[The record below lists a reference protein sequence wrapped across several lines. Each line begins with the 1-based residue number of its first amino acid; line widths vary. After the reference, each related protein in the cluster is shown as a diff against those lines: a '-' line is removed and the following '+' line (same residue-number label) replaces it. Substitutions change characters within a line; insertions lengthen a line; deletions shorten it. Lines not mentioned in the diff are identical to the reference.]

1 MAQQVDAQ
9 RSMSNYKIGTRRGEA
24 VNDAAPINSARNS
37 HNKFPMSYPFAM
49 TARYGEIYPFFVMN
63 GEPKDVIPIQSDF
76 SFRSLALQSPI
87 ESSLY
92 MQRSYYD
99 VKMQAILPR
108 TFEYIYKNPV
118 QGDDVPD
125 DAYCNWGVSYN
136 LFSILREY
144 NDNFLGSL
152 DGKTYDRIDSD
163 GYIAAVRVLLILQSV
178 YSVGG
183 LPAYLGCPLNGYA
196 IPFDP
201 SVGPFDDEVITC
213 LRALLTNGPDD
224 TVPVFS
230 FPDLISQT
238 TPENANQYFSVG
250 DSVLISLSD
259 VDNTPIYS
267 TAVSFTRMLEL
278 LRSYN
283 PSAVGFYHLDESGP
297 SSETVPDRIYNA
309 NILFNFSLP
318 PHGMDVSR
326 IAAYQLVCAEWFT
339 NDKVDYVYNAD
350 LWRKSQD
357 FYVRMALG
365 NVSFFDFNDI
375 AVMYDALS
383 YKNVKDMYVVV
394 RDSADVYSEKFSYV
408 LDFLSNLFF
417 FNRSLKFEDYFAGAR
432 TRPLAVGDNKINDPS
447 DPLDFVRSL
456 QMTRFLNAVNR
467 AGMDEDYL
475 SQIMGTLPAPDVTRP
490 SWIDTYDDVIQKFE
504 VENTSENQGNITSGL
519 RSHAGKH
526 KYTSVRIEGYPS
538 IVLGLCS
545 FSMPRLY
552 VNAID
557 RDFFVKDRYDMFN
570 PYFQYEGDQKIFRSE
585 LFPITGDA
593 DDASFAYTG
602 RGNHR
607 KQRVGRAVGGF
618 VRWLPSWVFMVDDK
632 QSGVPFTNLNPEY
645 ILSSASEF
653 DRFFKGFASDTLDGY
668 FHFEIVFV
676 NHCDALRAMA
686 FAPGILNG

>member
-9 RSMSNYKIGTRRGEA
+9 RSMSNYKTGTRRGEA
-24 VNDAAPINSARNS
+24 VNDAAPNNSARNS

-63 GEPKDVIPIQSDF
+63 GEPKDVIPINSDF

-118 QGDDVPD
+118 QGDDVPE
-125 DAYCNWGVSYN
+125 DAYCNWHNSYN
-136 LFSILREY
+136 LFSILKSFYDAYIGLISESTYIDLEY
-144 NDNFLGSL
+144 
-152 DGKTYDRIDSD
+152 D
-163 GYIAAVRVLLILQSV
+163 GYIPAVRILLILQSV

-196 IPFDP
+196 IPTHP
-201 SVGPFDDEVITC
+201 SVVPFDDAVTAC
-213 LRALLTNGPDD
+213 LRALITKGSNDV
-224 TVPVFS
+224 VPVFS

-238 TPENANQYFSVG
+238 TPENANQYYSVG
-250 DSVLISLSD
+250 ESVLIALSD

-283 PSAVGFYHLDESGP
+283 PSSVGFYNLDESGP
-297 SSETVPDRIYNA
+297 SSLPLSDEIKSASLPYV
-309 NILFNFSLP
+309 FSLP
-318 PHGMDVSR
+318 PQGIDVSR

-383 YKNVKDMYVVV
+383 FKNVKDMYVAV
-394 RDSADVYSEKFSYV
+394 RDSGDLDKVSYV
-408 LDFLSNLFF
+408 LDYLSNLFF

-432 TRPLAVGDNKINDPS
+432 TRPLAVGDNTINDPS
-447 DPLDFVRSL
+447 DPLDLVRSL
-456 QMTRFLNAVNR
+456 QLTRFLNAVNR

-475 SQIMGTLPAPDVTRP
+475 SQIMSTLPAPDVTRP

-504 VENTSENQGNITSGL
+504 VENTSMDQGKITSGL

-538 IVLGLCS
+538 IVIGLCS

-653 DRFFKGFASDTLDGY
+653 DRFFAGFASDTLDGY